1 MHSCFFNYNLECLC
15 VNIHVFTLQNIL
27 MYGMFM
33 YMYINYAFMLVK
45 YFDKSS
51 CIHVCVCSIKKFND
65 TKLLNDVEICNTL
78 QLHDDN

>member
-1 MHSCFFNYNLECLC
+1 
-15 VNIHVFTLQNIL
+15 
-27 MYGMFM
+27 MYG
-33 YMYINYAFMLVK
+33 YVHVHVHVYNYAFMLVK

-51 CIHVCVCSIKKFND
+51 CIHVHVCSIKKFND

>member
-1 MHSCFFNYNLECLC
+1 
-15 VNIHVFTLQNIL
+15 
-27 MYGMFM
+27 
-33 YMYINYAFMLVK
+33 MLVK